1 MDGHVSKLGDIYS
14 YGILLLEMFTGKR
27 PTDEMFKDD
36 LNIHNFVSMAFPNH
50 VMDIVDPSLLLEE
63 EDEDKDDGGEETTMR
78 NVESQGNNKKKMEE
92 FLVPVLRIGLMCS
105 TTSPRERMRMND
117 VVNNLIA
124 IRDSFLKS
132 KDRNRRMRR

>member
-1 MDGHVSKLGDIYS
+1 MDGHVSRLGDIYS

-50 VMDIVDPSLLLEE
+50 IMDIVDPSLLFEE
-63 EDEDKDDGGEETTMR
+63 ENEEDGVEETMMR
-78 NVESQGNNKKKMEE
+78 KFETQRNNKKKMEE
-92 FLVPVLRIGLMCS
+92 FLVLVLRIGLMCS
-105 TTSPRERMRMND
+105 TTSPRERMTMND
-117 VVNNLIA
+117 VVNNLKA

-132 KDRNRRMRR
+132 KVEMN